1 MCVYVHVY
9 LCIES
14 DGLLIIQKYL
24 LSAYSVPRIIFQL
37 GKLRLRVYQFTL
49 FEISKTKT
57 RIQEI
62 CF

>member
-1 MCVYVHVY
+1 MCVYVHVH
-9 LCIES
+9 LCMER

-24 LSAYSVPRIIFQL
+24 LSAYSVPGIIFQL